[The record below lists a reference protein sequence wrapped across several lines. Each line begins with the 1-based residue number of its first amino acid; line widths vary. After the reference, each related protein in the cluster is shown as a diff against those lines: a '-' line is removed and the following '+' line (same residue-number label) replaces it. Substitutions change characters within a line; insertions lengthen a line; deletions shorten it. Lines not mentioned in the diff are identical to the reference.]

1 MSTVYDIEYKP
12 GTGWIY
18 DDKNITYDDLNEL
31 ITYDAIGVATS
42 WGNEAIGDIT
52 SWTNEAIGDAS
63 SWDNET
69 KP

>member
-42 WGNEAIGDIT
+42 W
-52 SWTNEAIGDAS
+52 
-63 SWDNET
+63 DNET